1 MQSRRRAACH
11 ASGTSCT
18 LRAAKSKFVE
28 RCLESIEEGLVR
40 RGVNGFDIVYMNEAC
55 DWREGRCRVP
65 THNVRGIV
73 RGIAREVSSEHE

>member
-40 RGVNGFDIVYMNEAC
+40 RGVNGVDVMYMNEAC
-55 DWREGRCRVP
+55 DWGEGVRRVP
-65 THNVRGIV
+65 THIV